1 MLDRL
6 KDFFV
11 DNYDLS
17 RDEIT
22 LESEF
27 EHDLGLSSFQ
37 LVEMCAQL
45 EDELGIEIDENDL
58 PNIVTVNDLMILIKK
73 YSEEN

>member
-6 KDFFV
+6 KDFFA

-58 PNIVTVNDLMILIKK
+58 PQIVTVNDLMILIKK

>member
-1 MLDRL
+1 MLDKL

-11 DNYDLS
+11 DNYDLN
-17 RDEIT
+17 REEIT

-45 EDELGIEIDENDL
+45 EDEIGIEIDENDL
-58 PNIVTVNDLMILIKK
+58 PSIVTVNDLMILIKK